1 MSNKIRV
8 LVADDN
14 SKMVDMIKD
23 LVSIQED
30 MEVAG
35 TAYDGQEAYEM
46 ILETKPDL
54 VLLDVIMPKCD
65 GFGVLQKLRQESAVL
80 EKKPIIIMISAAG
93 SEQITEEAIELGAD
107 YFVMK
112 PFDKDML
119 LMKMRQLTKR
129 SRRMPEAFRRGF
141 VDGSNGFAN
150 GNNLEI
156 VVTNMIHDVGIP
168 AHIKGY
174 TYLRDSILLVIGD
187 MEMLNSITKELYP
200 TIAQMHKTTS
210 SRVERAIRHAIE
222 VAWSRGKMDII
233 DELFGYTVNAGK
245 GKPTNSEFIAL
256 IADKIRLEHRA
267 ELLCG

>member
-1 MSNKIRV
+1 MQNRCKV
-8 LVADDN
+8 LIADDN
-14 SKMVDMIKD
+14 QKMVDSLKELIQ
-23 LVSIQED
+23 SQED
-30 MEVAG
+30 MIVCGEA
-35 TAYDGQEAYEM
+35 ADGKEALEM
-46 ILETKPDL
+46 MKETEPDI
-54 VLLDVIMPKCD
+54 VLLDMVMPKCD
-65 GFGVLQKLRQESAVL
+65 GFGVL
-80 EKKPIIIMISAAG
+80 EKMKNIELKKRPAMIVISAAG
-93 SEQITEEAIELGAD
+93 SEQITEEAIMLGAD
-107 YFVMK
+107 FFFMK
-112 PFDKDML
+112 PWDSDML
-119 LMKMRQLTKR
+119 LRKVRQLYQRDTQ
-129 SRRMPEAFRRGF
+129 PAAAVRRGF

-174 TYLRDSILLVIGD
+174 TYLRDSILMVIND
-187 MEMLNSITKELYP
+187 MEILNSITKELYP
-200 TIAQMHKTTS
+200 TIAKMHKTTS

-256 IADKIRLEHRA
+256 IADKIRLEHKA